1 MLFTLS
7 FSQSVTVGQMYTRLY
22 NSMAIKLF
30 RSLLSQDIAFYDQ
43 TMTGQ
48 LTSRL
53 TNDLSQATFPIQQ
66 IMNSLVA
73 NIVMLVVGFAICLQD
88 SWRLTVLGF
97 TVLSPVVYITG
108 IYSRWASSIQA
119 SQWTVI
125 SDAQGAATE
134 ALTNIRTVRSF
145 CAGEIELEKYE
156 DHMKKSMNIG
166 IKNSWG
172 QGG

>member
-1 MLFTLS
+1 MVYARMS
-7 FSQSVTVGQMYTRLY
+7 SQ
-22 NSMAIKLF
+22 LF
-30 RSLLSQDIAFYDQ
+30 RGLLRQDIAFYDRA
-43 TMTGQ
+43 MTGQ

-119 SQWTVI
+119 SQWTFI
-125 SDAQGAATE
+125 SYAQGAAT
-134 ALTNIRTVRSF
+134 
-145 CAGEIELEKYE
+145 
-156 DHMKKSMNIG
+156 
-166 IKNSWG
+166 
-172 QGG
+172 